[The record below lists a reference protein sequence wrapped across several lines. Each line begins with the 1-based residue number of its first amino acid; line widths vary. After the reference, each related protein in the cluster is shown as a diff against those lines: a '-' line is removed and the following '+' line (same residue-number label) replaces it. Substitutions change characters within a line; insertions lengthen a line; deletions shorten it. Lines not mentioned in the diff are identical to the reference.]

1 MKTGFYIR
9 EGTEKIRSLRMKDV
23 CPHYGEP
30 LDGADDDWLFGDA
43 PVPQTPPWAA
53 SESAGGWP
61 VQYEGD
67 DDTAAVSADEWY
79 EDDDPDPGVL
89 ADGRPAKI
97 PSETRDRLWV
107 YGYFTLKRMIRDGEI
122 FEKCAAKDRA
132 VRPSLDDLRTLKDS
146 VEDRDALAGDTLTV
160 AMKKVGETWSTWS
173 PERGAKLETYFI
185 GGLTLHFPAVFRQWQ
200 RNRWRLVFVPAAD
213 AVPLA
218 LRAAGM
224 FADGDPGRQA
234 DLRAA
239 LEEVMRLAGPEVRAI
254 LARVVAGE
262 TQDEIAEHLASSR
275 KAVEGRLYRFRRRLQ
290 EQGIT
295 AATVLGDAL
304 DTQKGRAD
312 Q

>member
-1 MKTGFYIR
+1 
-9 EGTEKIRSLRMKDV
+9 MKDL
-23 CPHYGEP
+23 CPQDGEP
-30 LDGADDDWLFGDA
+30 FDEAEEDWLFGDG
-43 PVPQTPPWAA
+43 PVPQTPPWSTSEPTA
-53 SESAGGWP
+53 SWP
-61 VQYEGD
+61 MRYED
-67 DDTAAVSADEWY
+67 DDSSPGGCF

-97 PSETRDRLWV
+97 PSATRDRLWI

-122 FEKCAAKDRA
+122 FEKCAAKDRP
-132 VRPSLDDLRTLKDS
+132 VYPSLDDRRTIQDS
-146 VEDRDALAGDTLTV
+146 VEDRDALAGDTLMAAIKHV
-160 AMKKVGETWSTWS
+160 EGTWHTWS

-185 GGLTLHFPAVFRQWQ
+185 GGLALYFPTVFRRWQ

-218 LRAAGM
+218 RRAAGL

-234 DLRAA
+234 DLRGA

-254 LARVVAGE
+254 LSRTVAGE
-262 TQDEIAEHLASSR
+262 TQDEIAEHLESSR
-275 KAVEGRLYRFRRRLQ
+275 KAIEGRLYRFRRRLQ

-295 AATVLGDAL
+295 AATLLGGAADA
-304 DTQKGRAD
+304 QRGRGD